1 MRPPCRHPRAF
12 TLIELMVVIG
22 IIGILVGLVV
32 PSLFGVYERARKA
45 QAKNE
50 LTQIVNA
57 VNAFYTDYGKYP
69 TSAVTDAT
77 AIYGPEGGA
86 NTNNL
91 LFNELRPCTAANP
104 NTSCTAA
111 AVLNTRQIAFISP
124 RVYTTA
130 TARSGIA
137 SDGQWYDP
145 WGNPYNIKIDAN
157 YDNQIANP
165 YPDTAAGAPQ
175 LNIGVIGWSYGKD
188 RTKGIKG
195 GSPNYGGSDDVIS
208 WQ

>member
-1 MRPPCRHPRAF
+1 MHPRIAGRSPRAF
-12 TLIELMVVIG
+12 TLIELLVVIA
-22 IIGILVGLVV
+22 IIAILVGLAV
-32 PSLFGVYERARKA
+32 PSLFSIYERAKKT
-45 QAKNE
+45 QAKND

-86 NTNNL
+86 NTSNL
-91 LFNELRPCTAANP
+91 LFNELRPCTAADP

-111 AVLNTRQIAFISP
+111 AVLNTRRITFISP
-124 RVYTTA
+124 RVYNTA

-145 WGNPYNIKIDAN
+145 WGMPYNIQIDAN

-165 YPDTAAGAPQ
+165 YPDTAAGANPLQ
-175 LNIGVIGWSYGKD
+175 FGVIGWSYGKNQ
-188 RTKGIKG
+188 TKG
-195 GSPNYGGSDDVIS
+195 PNYGGSDDVIS

>member
-1 MRPPCRHPRAF
+1 
-12 TLIELMVVIG
+12 VVIA
-22 IIGILVGLVV
+22 IIGILLGLAV
-32 PSLFGVYERARKA
+32 PSLFSVYERARKT
-45 QAKNE
+45 QAKND

-77 AIYGPEGGA
+77 AIYGPEGGT
-86 NTNNL
+86 NTSNL
-91 LFNELRPCTAANP
+91 LFNELRPCTGADP

-111 AVLNTRQIAFISP
+111 AVLNTRRITFISP
-124 RVYTTA
+124 RVYNTA

-145 WGNPYNIKIDAN
+145 WGMPYNIEIDADYN
-157 YDNQIANP
+157 NQIANP
-165 YPDTAAGAPQ
+165 YPDTAAGAQ
-175 LNIGVIGWSYGKD
+175 SLSLGVIGWSYGKD
-188 RTKGIKG
+188 QTKGTKSPA
-195 GSPNYGGSDDVIS
+195 SPNYGGSDDVIS

>member
-1 MRPPCRHPRAF
+1 MA
-12 TLIELMVVIG
+12 
-22 IIGILVGLVV
+22 IIAVLLGLLV
-32 PSLFGVYERARKA
+32 PSLFTIYERARKT
-45 QAKNE
+45 QAKND

-57 VNAFYTDYGKYP
+57 VNAFYTEYGKYP

-86 NTNNL
+86 SNL
-91 LFNELRPCTAANP
+91 LFNELRPCTAVDP
-104 NTSCTAA
+104 LTSCTAA
-111 AVLNTRQIAFISP
+111 AVLNTRKIVFISP
-124 RVYTTA
+124 RVLNTA

-145 WGNPYNIKIDAN
+145 WGIAYNIQVDAN

-165 YPDTAAGAPQ
+165 YPDTAAGAHPLQ
-175 LNIGVIGWSYGKD
+175 FGVIGWSYGKNQ
-188 RTKGIKG
+188 TKG
-195 GSPNYGGSDDVIS
+195 PNYGGSDDVIS